1 MGKTDTSAVDYLRFL
16 YRCQPGGLVEMRAIP
31 LDKAL
36 RVHRMWSS
44 KPSQI
49 AAFSEQFGGRD
60 SGYSVFHGMVKR
72 AREGGT
78 KADLL
83 GSPVVWCDIDAEING
98 EKTEDIFESIGKMPA
113 DIQPSAVVHS
123 GGGLHCVWALSHSVQ
138 NLTQIED
145 ANKVAMELMGADACW
160 DATRVMRTPGTYNNK
175 RAIKKLCHVMYCA
188 DHMRYDLDE
197 LLNRMLSFGKVLN
210 GAKWC
215 DPKKIPKQEAF
226 TEEGAV
232 HRLDHVFGGG
242 SKSKVILEKMWAERV
257 RDGAPRGYMGVHE
270 ATIITVARLHC
281 IKDDYKT
288 ADEIVKRT
296 IELQKSAPGVDTSSW
311 DWVAEE
317 KKIRRSLETWGEK
330 WKTLKKVQRKAANGS
345 T

>member
-175 RAIKKLCHVMYCA
+175 RAIKRLCHVMYCA

-197 LLNRMLSFGKVLN
+197 LLNRMLTFGKVLN

-215 DPKKIPKQEAF
+215 DPSKIVKPEPVSDENAPDRF
-226 TEEGAV
+226 E
-232 HRLDHVFGGG
+232 RLFLRGGQSTSG
-242 SKSKVILEKMWAERV
+242 LLAKMWEERV
-257 RDGAPRGYMGVHE
+257 RDGAPRGYLGVHE
-270 ATIITVARLHC
+270 ATIITAARLYC
-281 IKDDYKT
+281 SKYTVDD
-288 ADEIVKRT
+288 AVRRT
-296 IELQKSAPGVDTSSW
+296 IELQKSSPGVDTSSW
-311 DWVAEE
+311 DWIAEE